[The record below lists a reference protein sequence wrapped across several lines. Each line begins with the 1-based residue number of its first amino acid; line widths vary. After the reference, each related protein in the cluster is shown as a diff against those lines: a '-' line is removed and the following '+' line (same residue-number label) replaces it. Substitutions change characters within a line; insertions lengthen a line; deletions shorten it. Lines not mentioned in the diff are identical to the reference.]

1 MNANNSYFLNLKRIG
16 HEWEAA
22 RVERQ
27 NRKQQIIPMSTSLKE
42 VLELYLQL
50 WDWMPEYNLFPT
62 SSNGQM
68 TVHALETAVR
78 HFNIARGVT
87 KTSLHLFRH
96 TFAKNYILAGGGM
109 AQLQA
114 ILGHSTMDMTRRYV
128 NLYGQD
134 IQKDF
139 NRFNPL
145 NNLKEKEQG
154 TTLNN

>member
-1 MNANNSYFLNLKRIG
+1 M
-16 HEWEAA
+16 
-22 RVERQ
+22 
-27 NRKQQIIPMSTSLKE
+27 
-42 VLELYLQL
+42 
-50 WDWMPEYNLFPT
+50 
-62 SSNGQM
+62 
-68 TVHALETAVR
+68 R

-145 NNLKEKEQG
+145 NNLKEKEQD